1 MLLETATAVGKIR
14 VRGPTVPVVLVWNS
28 ILDACALRIEYVVA
42 LRAFGGGALF
52 GDVAGEGPPRVLAF
66 HGWGRR
72 GTDFAAS
79 LQGISYIALDLPGF
93 GATPAFDEPQGAGG
107 YAEAVL
113 PVLGEMA
120 ARPIL
125 VGHSF
130 GGRVAVV
137 LASRYP
143 ERIGG
148 LVLTGVPLLRRS
160 PSSRPRLGY
169 RLWRWGH
176 RAGLVSDPRMERI
189 RRRYGSAD
197 YRAATGVMRQTLV
210 TAVHESYENE
220 LRMIQAPVC
229 LVWGADDTEVPPHI
243 AHKVK
248 DLLTASGVEVSLD
261 VLPGVGH
268 SVPTEAPAA
277 LREAVEE
284 MLERS

>member
-1 MLLETATAVGKIR
+1 MLHGTATAVGKIQM
-14 VRGPTVPVVLVWNS
+14 RGPTVPVVLVGNS
-28 ILDACALRIEYVVA
+28 ILDHRALRIEYVVA

-52 GDVAGEGPPRVLAF
+52 GDVAGDGPPRVLAL

-72 GTDFAAS
+72 GTDFATS
-79 LQGISYIALDLPGF
+79 LQGFSYIALDLPGF
-93 GATPAFDEPQGAGG
+93 GATPAFDKAQGAGG
-107 YAEAVL
+107 YAEAVA
-113 PVLGEMA
+113 PVLEEMA

-160 PSSRPRLGY
+160 QSNKPRLAY
-169 RLWRWGH
+169 RLWRWAH
-176 RAGLVSDPRMERI
+176 RAGQVSDLQMERI

-197 YRAATGVMRQTLV
+197 YRTATGVMRETLV
-210 TAVHESYENE
+210 AAVHESYEDE
-220 LRMIQAPVC
+220 LRTLRAPVR
-229 LVWGADDTEVPPHI
+229 LVWGADDTEVPLRI
-243 AHKVK
+243 AHKAT
-248 DLLTASGVEVSLD
+248 DLLKESGVEVSLE
-261 VLPGVGH
+261 VLAGVGH
-268 SVPTEAPAA
+268 WVPTEAPAA
-277 LREAVEE
+277 LREAVEQ